1 MEKVSNEEKLES
13 FSAFQSAIRKSEN
26 ALASMMQQGAN
37 TTTLLTKRLKALQI
51 GLALLGTAWNQR
63 PHHYTGDEITE
74 ARKVLTGLFPS
85 LQNSYDKA
93 KPGSPQKT
101 LLERRIKAMELAVE
115 AMDHL
120 DNR

>member
-1 MEKVSNEEKLES
+1 MENVSNEVKLES
-13 FSAFQSAIRKSEN
+13 ISAFQSAIRKSEN

-37 TTTLLTKRLKALQI
+37 TTLLTKRLKALQI
-51 GLALLGTAWNQR
+51 GLALLGTAWNQI
-63 PHHYTGDEITE
+63 PHHYTGDEIAK

-120 DNR
+120 DSR